1 MANAL
6 INSLSKIWLFNALA
20 KDDLLRLSHLAKTRV
35 YKARET
41 IVTKG
46 DPANE
51 FYVLLRGRAK
61 VTAQGKEGAD
71 TAINVM
77 GPGEVFGEV
86 GILDG
91 QPRSATV
98 TTLEECEMAVVDKRA
113 FHGLLASS
121 PPVAIRLLAVLA
133 GRIRELTI
141 RVEDRAF
148 LDVPARLAKQL
159 LWLAG
164 NHGTETNSGV
174 RIELKLSQQELGDF
188 IGATRESVNKN
199 LRDWARSGFIKQERD
214 CLEILDPDALR
225 SIAENRQAASSRVEH
240 PRQRFLPP

>member
-1 MANAL
+1 MPVADEL
-6 INSLSKIWLFNALA
+6 IDSLSRVWLFNALA
-20 KDDLLRLSHLAKTRV
+20 KDDLVRLSQLAKVRV
-35 YKARET
+35 YKPRET
-41 IVTKG
+41 IVSKG

-61 VTAQGKEGAD
+61 VSAQGKDGAD
-71 TAINVM
+71 AAINVM

-86 GILDG
+86 GILDS

-98 TTLEECEMAVVDKRA
+98 TTLEECEIAVVDKRA
-113 FHGLLASS
+113 FEGLLATS
-121 PPVAIRLLAVLA
+121 PEVAIKLLSVLA

-159 LWLAG
+159 LWLAAS
-164 NHGTETNSGV
+164 HGTESNRGV
-174 RIELKLSQQELGDF
+174 RIALKLSQQELGDF

-199 LRDWARSGFIKQERD
+199 LRDWSRSGFIRNDRD
-214 CLEILDPDALR
+214 FLDILDQDALR
-225 SIAENRQAASSRVEH
+225 KIAQ
-240 PRQRFLPP
+240 PP

>member
-1 MANAL
+1 MADAL
-6 INSLSKIWLFNALA
+6 IDSLSRIWLFDGLA
-20 KDDLLRLSHLAKTRV
+20 KDDLVRLSELAKTRV
-35 YKARET
+35 YKPREM
-41 IVTKG
+41 IVAKG

-51 FYVLLRGRAK
+51 FFVLLRGRAK
-61 VTAQGKEGAD
+61 VTAHGADGSD
-71 TAINVM
+71 TAINMM
-77 GPGEVFGEV
+77 GPGEVFGEI

-98 TTLEECEMAVVDKRA
+98 TTLEECEMAVVDKHA
-113 FHGLLASS
+113 FHGLLAAS
-121 PPVAIRLLAVLA
+121 PPVATKLLAVLA

-164 NHGTETNSGV
+164 NHGTANGTAV

-199 LRDWARSGFIKQERD
+199 LRDWSRSGFIKLDRD
-214 CLEILDPDALR
+214 YLEILHLDALHA
-225 SIAENRQAASSRVEH
+225 IAENR
-240 PRQRFLPP
+240 

>member
-1 MANAL
+1 MPVADEL
-6 INSLSKIWLFNALA
+6 IDSLSRVWLFNALA
-20 KDDLLRLSHLAKTRV
+20 KDDLVRLSQLAKVRV
-35 YKARET
+35 YKPRET
-41 IVTKG
+41 IVSKG

-61 VTAQGKEGAD
+61 VSAQGKDGAD
-71 TAINVM
+71 AAINVM

-86 GILDG
+86 GILDS

-113 FHGLLASS
+113 FEGLLATS
-121 PPVAIRLLAVLA
+121 PEVAIKLLSVLA

-159 LWLAG
+159 LWLAAS
-164 NHGTETNSGV
+164 HGTESNRGV
-174 RIELKLSQQELGDF
+174 RIALKLSQQELGDF

-199 LRDWARSGFIKQERD
+199 LRDWSRSGFIRNDRD
-214 CLEILDPDALR
+214 FLDILDQDALR
-225 SIAENRQAASSRVEH
+225 KIAQ
-240 PRQRFLPP
+240 PP